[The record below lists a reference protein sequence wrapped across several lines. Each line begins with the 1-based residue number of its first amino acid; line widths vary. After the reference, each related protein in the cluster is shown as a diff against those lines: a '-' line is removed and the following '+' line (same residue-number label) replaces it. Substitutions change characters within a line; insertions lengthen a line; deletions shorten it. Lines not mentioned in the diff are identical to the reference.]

1 MPEVRVGSGNIFYAD
16 DDYGDSSIAHDTVFM
31 QPWLLGNHTR
41 FRNWV
46 AAFAGEYRVIRM
58 DRRGLGLSEAPPADF
73 EFARDP
79 LIDDFAAVLDAI
91 GIDAVHYIGES
102 TGGMLGIAF
111 AAKYP
116 ERVKSLVLCATPTSL
131 AATATGFAVEG
142 YEDGPTAVMAMGSHL
157 YADAIS
163 DRASSGARSAA
174 EIRERWRQVA
184 GIPPHTIASIIRM
197 ATDVQFDV
205 TSLLPAIQ
213 APTLLLTPGAS
224 EVLALDE
231 RPAMSELIPRCEQ
244 VLFEDAAHTIFV
256 DHGDQ
261 CIDASR
267 EFIRRH
273 TGGGATERG

>member
-1 MPEVRVGSGNIFYAD
+1 MPAVRVDDCEIFYAD
-16 DDYGDSSIAHDTVFM
+16 DDYGDPSVAHDTVFM

-41 FRNWV
+41 FRDWV
-46 AAFAGEYRVIRM
+46 PAFAGEYRVIRM
-58 DRRGLGLSEAPPADF
+58 DRRGLGLSTAPDPDF
-73 EFARDP
+73 EFALDR

-116 ERVKSLVLCATPTSL
+116 ERVKSLVLCATPSSL
-131 AATATGFAVEG
+131 TATAAGFAVEG
-142 YEDGPTAVMAMGSHL
+142 YADGPTAVMAMGSHL
-157 YADAIS
+157 YAEAIGE
-163 DRASSGARSAA
+163 RASTGARSAT

-184 GIPPHTIASIIRM
+184 GMAPHTIASVIRM
-197 ATDVQFDV
+197 ATAAQFDV

-224 EVLALDE
+224 EVLTHDEQPAL
-231 RPAMSELIPRCEQ
+231 SELIPRCEQ
-244 VLFEDAAHTIFV
+244 VIFEDAAHTIFV
-256 DHGDQ
+256 DYREQ

-267 EFIRRH
+267 DFIRRH
-273 TGGGATERG
+273 AGQ